1 MQPKICMYIFV
12 IQMKTKKE
20 RMETASKIKSYFA
33 GIVKTHPSLS
43 GMDVIVNRKK
53 CVFAL
58 VISMDGNALIL

>member
-20 RMETASKIKSYFA
+20 RMETASKMIPKECTE
-33 GIVKTHPSLS
+33 IHPSLS